1 MANNT
6 FYEGSF
12 VNGAKAGKGKF
23 YFEEG
28 MYEGLF

>member
-12 VNGAKAGKGKF
+12 ASGAKAGKGKF